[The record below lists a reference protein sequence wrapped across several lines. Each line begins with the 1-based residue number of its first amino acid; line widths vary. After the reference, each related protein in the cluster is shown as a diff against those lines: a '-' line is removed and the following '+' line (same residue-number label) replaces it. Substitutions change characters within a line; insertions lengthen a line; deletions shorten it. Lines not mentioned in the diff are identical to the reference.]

1 VLFAGACKRLP
12 ASVVV
17 PDPLRVIEN
26 KRGTRLGRRGGALY
40 LHAAA
45 LRLCFSNRAMMQ
57 ATSKKKLLLLESPE
71 VYASDAM
78 QSYVL
83 DEAGRPSK
91 QWIQKVLKGQQESD
105 QVKRSDP
112 DFLLLPDTHRTN
124 RGGGADQSWFRTTL
138 NWLCIPRDC
147 SLRSLRDLR
156 GEHVGLLEK
165 MLRESLECI
174 EAETGIPADEV
185 MAYVHYPPSV
195 YHLHVHFAY
204 PYGQQT
210 HRDPFRMH
218 SLASVIQ
225 NLRLDG
231 GYYER
236 ISLHVPVHADTC
248 LSGILAKQER
258 SWL

>member
-1 VLFAGACKRLP
+1 MLTA
-12 ASVVV
+12 
-17 PDPLRVIEN
+17 
-26 KRGTRLGRRGGALY
+26 
-40 LHAAA
+40 
-45 LRLCFSNRAMMQ
+45 
-57 ATSKKKLLLLESPE
+57 SKKKLLLTESPE
-71 VYASDAM
+71 AYASDAV
-78 QSYVL
+78 QRYVA
-83 DEAGRPSK
+83 EEVERPSK
-91 QWIQKVLKGQQESD
+91 QWIHKVLRGQQESEE
-105 QVKRSDP
+105 VRRSDQ
-112 DFLLLPDTHRTN
+112 DFLLLPDPHRTN
-124 RGGGADQSWFRTTL
+124 RKGGVDQSWVKTTL

-258 SWL
+258 S

>member
-1 VLFAGACKRLP
+1 MLTA
-12 ASVVV
+12 
-17 PDPLRVIEN
+17 
-26 KRGTRLGRRGGALY
+26 
-40 LHAAA
+40 
-45 LRLCFSNRAMMQ
+45 
-57 ATSKKKLLLLESPE
+57 SKKKLLLTESPE
-71 VYASDAM
+71 AYASDAV
-78 QSYVL
+78 QRYVA
-83 DEAGRPSK
+83 EEVERPSK
-91 QWIQKVLKGQQESD
+91 QWIHKVLRGQQESEE
-105 QVKRSDP
+105 VRRSDQ

-124 RGGGADQSWFRTTL
+124 RKGGVDQSWVKTTL

-210 HRDPFRMH
+210 HRDPFRVH
-218 SLASVIQ
+218 GLVSVIE
-225 NLRLDG
+225 NLKLDG

-258 SWL
+258 S

>member
-1 VLFAGACKRLP
+1 MLFAGACKRLP

-17 PDPLRVIEN
+17 PDPLRVFEN
-26 KRGTRLGRRGGALY
+26 KRGTRLGRRGGAMY

-45 LRLCFSNRAMMQ
+45 LRPRFSNRAMMQ

-218 SLASVIQ
+218 SLASVIE

-258 SWL
+258 S

>member
-1 VLFAGACKRLP
+1 ML
-12 ASVVV
+12 
-17 PDPLRVIEN
+17 
-26 KRGTRLGRRGGALY
+26 T
-40 LHAAA
+40 
-45 LRLCFSNRAMMQ
+45 
-57 ATSKKKLLLLESPE
+57 ATKKKLLLTESPE
-71 VYASDAM
+71 AYASDAV
-78 QSYVL
+78 QRYVA
-83 DEAGRPSK
+83 EEVERPSK
-91 QWIQKVLKGQQESD
+91 QWIHKVLRGQQESEE
-105 QVKRSDP
+105 VRRSDR

-124 RGGGADQSWFRTTL
+124 RKGGVDQSWVKTTL

-218 SLASVIQ
+218 SLASVIE

-248 LSGILAKQER
+248 LSSILAKAGR
-258 SWL
+258 S

>member
-1 VLFAGACKRLP
+1 MLTA
-12 ASVVV
+12 
-17 PDPLRVIEN
+17 
-26 KRGTRLGRRGGALY
+26 
-40 LHAAA
+40 
-45 LRLCFSNRAMMQ
+45 
-57 ATSKKKLLLLESPE
+57 SKKKLLLTESPE
-71 VYASDAM
+71 AYASDAV
-78 QSYVL
+78 QRYVA
-83 DEAGRPSK
+83 EEVERPSK
-91 QWIQKVLKGQQESD
+91 QWIHKVLRGQQESEE
-105 QVKRSDP
+105 VRRSDR

-124 RGGGADQSWFRTTL
+124 RKGGVDQSWVKTTL

-210 HRDPFRMH
+210 HSDQFWMH
-218 SLASVIQ
+218 SLASVI
-225 NLRLDG
+225 
-231 GYYER
+231 
-236 ISLHVPVHADTC
+236 
-248 LSGILAKQER
+248 
-258 SWL
+258 

>member
-1 VLFAGACKRLP
+1 MLTA
-12 ASVVV
+12 
-17 PDPLRVIEN
+17 
-26 KRGTRLGRRGGALY
+26 
-40 LHAAA
+40 
-45 LRLCFSNRAMMQ
+45 
-57 ATSKKKLLLLESPE
+57 SKKKLLLTESPE
-71 VYASDAM
+71 AYASDAV
-78 QSYVL
+78 QRYVA
-83 DEAGRPSK
+83 EEVERPSK
-91 QWIQKVLKGQQESD
+91 QWIHKVLRGQQESEE
-105 QVKRSDP
+105 VRRSDR

-124 RGGGADQSWFRTTL
+124 RKGGVDQSWVKTTL

-258 SWL
+258 S

>member
-1 VLFAGACKRLP
+1 M
-12 ASVVV
+12 
-17 PDPLRVIEN
+17 
-26 KRGTRLGRRGGALY
+26 Y

-45 LRLCFSNRAMMQ
+45 LRPRFSNRAMMQ

-218 SLASVIQ
+218 SLASVIE

-258 SWL
+258 S